1 MMNFTN
7 KDRRK
12 VLLIDG
18 DSFKQQIRAV
28 ALRRSEVEVH
38 TASNIVDAGRLC
50 RQNSY
55 DLVLLAAEQRST
67 EAAALC
73 QEVEKIRPQQRIAL
87 LVGAPD
93 YVREV
98 SRKRPRTRPS
108 RPRLAA
114 RPVIDPSAAQPTQ
127 WLVMLDRFLAA
138 RRSLRMLTSWAGRTA

>member
-1 MMNFTN
+1 MNLTK
-7 KDRRK
+7 KDQRK

-38 TASNIVDAGRLC
+38 TTSNIGDAGRLC

-55 DLVLLAAEQRST
+55 DLVLLAAEADSEQATR
-67 EAAALC
+67 LC

-108 RPRLAA
+108 RPRLVT
-114 RPVIDPSAAQPTQ
+114 RPAMDSRAPQPTH

-138 RRSLRMLTSWAGRTA
+138 GQGLRTLTSWAGKTA

>member
-1 MMNFTN
+1 MNSMK
-7 KDRRK
+7 KDQRK

-38 TASNIVDAGRLC
+38 AASNIADAGRLC

-55 DLVLLAAEQRST
+55 DLVLLAAEAGSEQAT
-67 EAAALC
+67 TLC

-108 RPRLAA
+108 RPRLAT
-114 RPVIDPSAAQPTQ
+114 RPAMDSPATQPTH

-138 RRSLRMLTSWAGRTA
+138 GQGLRTLTSWAGKTA

>member
-1 MMNFTN
+1 MSLTN
-7 KDRRK
+7 KDQRK

-38 TASNIVDAGRLC
+38 TASNIADAGRLC

-55 DLVLLAAEQRST
+55 DLVLLAAEQGS
-67 EAAALC
+67 EQAAALC
-73 QEVEKIRPQQRIAL
+73 KEVERVAPQQRIAL

-98 SRKRPRTRPS
+98 TRKRPKARPS
-108 RPRLAA
+108 RPRLVT
-114 RPVIDPSAAQPTQ
+114 RSVIDSPAAQPTH
-127 WLVMLDRFLAA
+127 WLVMMDRFLAA
-138 RRSLRMLTSWAGRTA
+138 GRVLRTLTSWAGRTA